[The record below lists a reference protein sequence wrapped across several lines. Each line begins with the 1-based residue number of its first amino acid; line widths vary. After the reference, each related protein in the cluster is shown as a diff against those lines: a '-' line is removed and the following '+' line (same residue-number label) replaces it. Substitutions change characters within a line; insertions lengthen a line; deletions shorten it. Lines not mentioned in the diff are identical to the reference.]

1 MRHTRCDCGRV
12 KSRGAGACPRCTRLD
27 GRTKGEGTVIA
38 ALRSRGGMTSIAA
51 LARDLNQ
58 KPNAVNAVL
67 LRLWRRARVA
77 RYLYEGEADH
87 STVFYALR
95 MG

>member
-1 MRHTRCDCGRV
+1 
-12 KSRGAGACPRCTRLD
+12 
-27 GRTKGEGTVIA
+27 
-38 ALRSRGGMTSIAA
+38 MTSIAA